1 MWPRSSFVWY
11 RKYIL
16 FVPNLSTVVQYG
28 TKKVSAA
35 PRKGTRQPWQLEMVQ
50 RRAAMWDIGRC
61 HNTSSVTYILYSLD
75 LRTLEHRHVDSRYQ
89 IRNNLVVIEEDKYLH
104 IDTGRRS
111 HQYCQIRADR
121 DFSLV
126 SFFPRTA
133 ISQSD
138 MLGRFD
144 RNLQVQGREGRALQ
158 TQLIPKNFFYLFA
171 FLSLFFRL
179 SFLIQLLCLIRY
191 SLFSLLTLNWW

>member
-1 MWPRSSFVWY
+1 M
-11 RKYIL
+11 

-28 TKKVSAA
+28 TQKVSAA
-35 PRKGTRQPWQLEMVQ
+35 PRKGTRQTWKLEMVQ
-50 RRAAMWDIGRC
+50 RRAAMWDTGRC

-75 LRTLEHRHVDSRYQ
+75 WRTLEHRHVDSWYQ
-89 IRNNLVVIEEDKYLH
+89 IRNNLVAIEEDKYLH

-111 HQYCQIRADR
+111 HQYCQIRGDR
-121 DFSLV
+121 DFSFF

-138 MLGRFD
+138 MFGRFD

-158 TQLIPKNFFYLFA
+158 TQLITKIFFYLLG
-171 FLSLFFRL
+171 FLSLLFRL
-179 SFLIQLLCLIRY
+179 AFLILLICLIRY
-191 SLFSLLTLNWW
+191 SLFSLLTLNW